1 MTNITTPDT
10 ARAAVAAA
18 EAAFSTAVAKAAE
31 VQFSNL
37 AAWVPHN
44 LIVGAVE
51 PYRARIRAAADQLRY
66 APVADVAGSIHGAIV
81 DAANDMA
88 AVCRR
93 ISEPATM
100 RNELGKLYRQ
110 AAPGSMMACP
120 FRAPV
125 VPQDGDIVDP
135 HRPAV
140 IAHAALVQWKAR
152 GIRVERVGDDLT
164 LTGDVHAGDLQT
176 ARDVKQ
182 AILAM
187 LPQPLTV

>member
-1 MTNITTPDT
+1 MTNITTPDAT
-10 ARAAVAAA
+10 RAAIAAA
-18 EAAFSTAVAKAAE
+18 EAAFSHAVAKCAA
-31 VQFSNL
+31 VQFGNL
-37 AAWVPHN
+37 AEWVPTN
-44 LIVGAVE
+44 LITGAVE

-66 APVADVAGSIHGAIV
+66 APVADVAASIHGAIV
-81 DAANDMA
+81 DAARDMQA
-88 AVCRR
+88 LCELIAT
-93 ISEPATM
+93 PATM
-100 RNELGKLYRQ
+100 RGELGKLYRQ
-110 AAPGSMMACP
+110 AAPGSMMADP